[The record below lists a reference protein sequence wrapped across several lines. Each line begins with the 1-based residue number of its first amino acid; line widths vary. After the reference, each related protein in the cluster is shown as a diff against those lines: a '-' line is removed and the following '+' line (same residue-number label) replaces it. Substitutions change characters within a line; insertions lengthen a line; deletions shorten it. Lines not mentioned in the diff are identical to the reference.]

1 MTGGAQIKRVKKI
14 TALPTIKRVTA
25 VISVVSE
32 CSSYPSWTSL
42 HRQVYQC
49 ERWGDLASSHCSSTL
64 TRLPM
69 MPAGSEV
76 CNTNAYTVH
85 QTQAWLNYSNLNW
98 EHITRYCNKKKEKK
112 KCCLEKNEVK
122 VVRYKMYLRY
132 RNRWNIWK
140 HKFKGQC
147 FTKVRITLSVQL
159 ITYLMTLSLAS
170 ICATVQDQSA
180 SVTGSKLINKYCDMK
195 WFPNTWFLYSN
206 VNVIL

>member
-1 MTGGAQIKRVKKI
+1 M
-14 TALPTIKRVTA
+14 
-25 VISVVSE
+25 ISVVSE

-98 EHITRYCNKKKEKK
+98 EHITRYCNKKIKKVLSWKEWSKSSK
-112 KCCLEKNEVK
+112 VQNVLKVQKQMEHLKTQIQRSMFHQGKNNTICTVD
-122 VVRYKMYLRY
+122 
-132 RNRWNIWK
+132 NISDD
-140 HKFKGQC
+140 
-147 FTKVRITLSVQL
+147 TLLGLHLCHS
-159 ITYLMTLSLAS
+159 
-170 ICATVQDQSA
+170 
-180 SVTGSKLINKYCDMK
+180 TGPEC
-195 WFPNTWFLYSN
+195 
-206 VNVIL
+206 